1 MTVRLAVGHQGNRLD
16 AQGRREPGQRPAAAG
31 YPDPPF
37 QPAKGGQAYPGF
49 GCQVGLGETLLAP

>member
-31 YPDPPF
+31 YPDPSF
-37 QPAKGGQAYPGF
+37 FSELKMIMEG
-49 GCQVGLGETLLAP
+49 